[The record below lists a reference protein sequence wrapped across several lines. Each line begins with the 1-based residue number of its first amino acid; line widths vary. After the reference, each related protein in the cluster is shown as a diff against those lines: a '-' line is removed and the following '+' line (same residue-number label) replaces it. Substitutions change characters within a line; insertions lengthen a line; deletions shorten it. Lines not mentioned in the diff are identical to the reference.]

1 MRQAPDSCAKRPR
14 HKPEQPKPA
23 AISRHRIAMFPSA
36 AENVPRQDHAD
47 EKRDGINEP
56 VAAHTRPLRE
66 RYHYRAEMRP

>member
-1 MRQAPDSCAKRPR
+1 
-14 HKPEQPKPA
+14 
-23 AISRHRIAMFPSA
+23 MFPSA